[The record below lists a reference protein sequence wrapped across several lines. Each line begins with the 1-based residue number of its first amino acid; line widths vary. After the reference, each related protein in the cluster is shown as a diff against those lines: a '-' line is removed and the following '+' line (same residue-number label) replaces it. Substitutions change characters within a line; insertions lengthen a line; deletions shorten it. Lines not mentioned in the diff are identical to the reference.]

1 MGLVAHVVVSQNVFE
16 NLEVLGFIDA
26 CIFTYFI
33 EIGESA
39 PLTCFMGYVGLSH
52 GVKMILETIVVLGGR
67 LFLGPGQ
74 AACPS
79 LYMILVA
86 GLPLP
91 SVAYRCSGIYMSGIL
106 LFPIFYELGHPF
118 YPASARFVSACQHAI
133 GGIVAIFF
141 G

>member
-67 LFLGPGQ
+67 LFLDQVRPR
-74 AACPS
+74 A
-79 LYMILVA
+79 
-86 GLPLP
+86 
-91 SVAYRCSGIYMSGIL
+91 
-106 LFPIFYELGHPF
+106 
-118 YPASARFVSACQHAI
+118 PAFT
-133 GGIVAIFF
+133 
-141 G
+141 

>member
-52 GVKMILETIVVLGGR
+52 GVKMILETIVVLSGR

-74 AACPS
+74 ATCPS

-91 SVAYRCSGIYMSGIL
+91 SVAYAPVYTCLGSFFSQYSTNLVTHSTQRPLGS
-106 LFPIFYELGHPF
+106 FP
-118 YPASARFVSACQHAI
+118 HANMQ
-133 GGIVAIFF
+133 
-141 G
+141 

>member
-1 MGLVAHVVVSQNVFE
+1 MGLVAHVVVSQNIFE

-74 AACPS
+74 STCPS

-91 SVAYRCSGIYMSGIL
+91 SVAYRCPVYTCLGSFFSQYSTNLVTHSTQRPLGS
-106 LFPIFYELGHPF
+106 FP
-118 YPASARFVSACQHAI
+118 HANMQ
-133 GGIVAIFF
+133 
-141 G
+141 

>member
-74 AACPS
+74 ATCPS

-86 GLPLP
+86 RLPLP
-91 SVAYRCSGIYMSGIL
+91 SVAYRCSGIYCLGSFFSQYSTNLVTHSTQRPLGS
-106 LFPIFYELGHPF
+106 FP
-118 YPASARFVSACQHAI
+118 HANMQ
-133 GGIVAIFF
+133 
-141 G
+141 

>member
-16 NLEVLGFIDA
+16 NLEVLSFINT

-33 EIGESA
+33 EIREST
-39 PLTCFMGYVGLSH
+39 PLTCFMGYIRLFH
-52 GVKMILETIVVLGGR
+52 CVKMILETIIVLGGWLSSR
-67 LFLGPGQ
+67 PGQ
-74 AACPS
+74 ATCPC

>member
-52 GVKMILETIVVLGGR
+52 GVKMILETIVVLVDGC
-67 LFLGPGQ
+67 FLDQVRPR
-74 AACPS
+74 A
-79 LYMILVA
+79 
-86 GLPLP
+86 
-91 SVAYRCSGIYMSGIL
+91 
-106 LFPIFYELGHPF
+106 
-118 YPASARFVSACQHAI
+118 PAFT
-133 GGIVAIFF
+133 
-141 G
+141 